1 MAVWADLFKCVLS
14 GGIVLGA
21 IIQGVLPPHWMQK
34 LGITIKMEMIICCI
48 IFAVFLGAM
57 ADPNLTLA
65 KATIFG
71 MIALTSQGIFESRC
85 VAAASLEVDQKDVG
99 QSNGAQMSFRNMVTA
114 VASAIFVTTL
124 NNTIPKNVHKY
135 VVPAIAKTGASPAI
149 TEALALAIASGNTT
163 AIAEIHAS
171 PAAIQAGSAAMQL
184 ALVKSYQLLYYISL
198 AFGGAITIA
207 AFFLTS
213 HLMQSRLT
221 TEIPRRL
228 QDVGK
233 QRQSDSEAATPTSDH
248 EK

>member
-1 MAVWADLFKCVLS
+1 
-14 GGIVLGA
+14 
-21 IIQGVLPPHWMQK
+21 
-34 LGITIKMEMIICCI
+34 
-48 IFAVFLGAM
+48 
-57 ADPNLTLA
+57 
-65 KATIFG
+65 
-71 MIALTSQGIFESRC
+71 
-85 VAAASLEVDQKDVG
+85 
-99 QSNGAQMSFRNMVTA
+99 MVTA

-163 AIAEIHAS
+163 AIAGIHAS
-171 PAAIQAGSAAMQL
+171 PAAIQQAVQQCSLPWSSPISM
-184 ALVKSYQLLYYISL
+184 YYISL
-198 AFGGAITIA
+198 AFG
-207 AFFLTS
+207 
-213 HLMQSRLT
+213 RLT